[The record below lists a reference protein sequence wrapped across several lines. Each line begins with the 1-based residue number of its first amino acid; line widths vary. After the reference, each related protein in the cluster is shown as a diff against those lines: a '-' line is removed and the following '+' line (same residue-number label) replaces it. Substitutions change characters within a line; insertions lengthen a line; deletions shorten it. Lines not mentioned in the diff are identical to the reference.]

1 MPTYRK
7 GEDQFE
13 LWKHA
18 EDQFHSANSKGFTTL
33 FSTDPDYKNKLSPK
47 ESYGAGRWNWKVS
60 DLSGPISGDD
70 LARGA
75 RDKERE
81 DDRANRNSRSPSA
94 LARERMLAEDIV
106 EHGKNKGKASEVRAN
121 LEKFNE
127 KSH

>member
-13 LWKHA
+13 LWKHGEEQA
-18 EDQFHSANSKGFTTL
+18 
-33 FSTDPDYKNKLSPK
+33 DYMSGNYFAGRSSRG

-60 DLSGPISGDD
+60 DLSHPISGDD

-94 LARERMLAEDIV
+94 RARERMLAEDIV
-106 EHGKNKGKASEVRAN
+106 EHGKNKGKASEVRSN
-121 LEKFNE
+121 LEKLNE
-127 KSH
+127 KNR